1 MTVTYTAQVA
11 TCTGLGCFW
20 KLLFRYH
27 LSLLFFILHN
37 IMYLI
42 CLPQL
47 ERLYLQ
53 ITLAKP
59 GCLRSS
65 VLCTLFCLPIRFG

>member
-1 MTVTYTAQVA
+1 MFLETS
-11 TCTGLGCFW
+11 
-20 KLLFRYH
+20 LLVLFFH
-27 LSLLFFILHN
+27 LSMIFFILHY